1 VGSAGV
7 YGDAAGCV
15 FAAVGGDYGYIA
27 GGGVGVDCGYGAG
40 LFAGDKWELFGVGIG
55 VD

>member
-1 VGSAGV
+1 MGSSGV

-15 FAAVGGDYGYIA
+15 FAADGGDYGYIA
-27 GGGVGVDCGYGAG
+27 GGGSGVDRRYCAG